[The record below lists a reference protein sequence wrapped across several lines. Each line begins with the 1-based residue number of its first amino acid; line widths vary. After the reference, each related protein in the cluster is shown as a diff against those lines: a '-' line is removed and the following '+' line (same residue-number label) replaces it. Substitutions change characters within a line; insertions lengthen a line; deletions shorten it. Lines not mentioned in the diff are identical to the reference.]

1 MEAGKHKE
9 SGFTLVEISIVL
21 VIIGLL
27 LGGVLK
33 GQSMIE
39 NAKAKALVNEF
50 RAVWTMTNSYKDIFK
65 ATPGDDA
72 FAVDHHPNAT
82 VSTSKPGDEKIDGGW
97 TGADLP
103 TAANEASLFWQH
115 VRLAGMATGTA
126 NSGRAR
132 NVVGGPLGIT
142 SNGDR
147 VNSPAGVVGQYFICS
162 GNIPGRL
169 ARAVDIALDDQI
181 ATTGQVFAAKETG
194 VAIEKPTAAVAYE
207 DGALFTVCLA
217 I

>member
-1 MEAGKHKE
+1 
-9 SGFTLVEISIVL
+9 L

-72 FAVDHHPNAT
+72 LATSHHPNAT
-82 VSTSKPGDEKIDGGW
+82 VSSASAGDEKIN
-97 TGADLP
+97 TGSWIGT
-103 TAANEASLFWQH
+103 TAPDATNESSLFWQH
-115 VRLAGMATGTA
+115 VRLAGMATGLA
-126 NSGRAR
+126 SSGKAS

-142 SNGDR
+142 SNDQR
-147 VNSPAGVVGQYFICS
+147 PKTPAGVIGQYFICS

-169 ARAVDIALDDQI
+169 ARAVDIALDDQLSNS
-181 ATTGQVFAAKETG
+181 GQVFSSKESGAA
-194 VAIEKPTAAVAYE
+194 VTAANAELATSYE
-207 DGALFTVCLA
+207 DGAFYTVCLA